1 MKEKLHLSHWKYTF
15 KLWCTYPVCGY
26 KGLWLKKILQ
36 QGIFSKKAHAFA
48 DNKANSVHVFF
59 FFE

>member
-1 MKEKLHLSHWKYTF
+1 
-15 KLWCTYPVCGY
+15 VCGY